1 MALGRTQRPTKA
13 AAERR
18 QAIDAKAQRQH
29 APAKETGRL
38 SGLGKSSANQD
49 LSLDRNLLLAQ
60 NLPLAENIRVMPLIW
75 VARSRWP
82 GWSTDHRNTGLYS
95 FWPFLLNC

>member
-1 MALGRTQRPTKA
+1 MQSGGAQAPIKE
-13 AAERR
+13 AAERK
-18 QAIDAKAQRQH
+18 QARGGTTQRQR
-29 APAKETGRL
+29 ARAVAGRA
-38 SGLGKSSANQD
+38 GIKGRANSSAN
-49 LSLDRNLLLAQ
+49 Q

-75 VARSRWP
+75 VARRRWP